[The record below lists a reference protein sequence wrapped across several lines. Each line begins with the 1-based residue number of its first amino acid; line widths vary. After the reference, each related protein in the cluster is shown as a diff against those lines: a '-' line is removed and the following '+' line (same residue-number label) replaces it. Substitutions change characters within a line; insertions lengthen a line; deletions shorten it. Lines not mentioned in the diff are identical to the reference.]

1 VSVFGRLVLGVAESA
16 PVSRLITRTSA
27 GRALAHRFVAGET
40 LDQAITAAKALN
52 RDGLL
57 VSLDLLGEEVTDPA
71 SVETAVAAYEACL
84 ARMSADRI
92 AGNISIKL
100 TQLGLA
106 FDPALAAVGLD
117 RLAAAAG
124 ALDLTVTID
133 MEDSRFTEGTVDLYE
148 KVQLKRHNLGLALQ
162 AYLFRTP
169 ADVARLAPLGG
180 HIRLCKGAYVEPPEV
195 AFTAKDD
202 VDAAFA
208 RLLEM
213 LMPDR
218 RVRPAIA
225 THDDRLID
233 VTRRLGGQRQEP
245 FEFQMLYGVRLGLQR
260 QLAAEGHRIRIYVPY
275 GAAWYPYLVR
285 RLAERPA
292 NLAFFI
298 RALVSR

>member
-1 VSVFGRLVLGVAESA
+1 MSLFGRLVVGVAESA
-16 PVSRLITRTSA
+16 PISRLITRTTA
-27 GRALAHRFVAGET
+27 GRALARRFVAGET
-40 LDQAITAAKALN
+40 LDQAIVVAKALN
-52 RDGLL
+52 RDGFL

-71 SVETAVAAYEACL
+71 AVEAAVTAYEACL
-84 ARMSADRI
+84 ARISADRI
-92 AGNISIKL
+92 AGNVSVKL

-106 FDPALAAVGLD
+106 FDPVLAGAGLD
-117 RLAAAAG
+117 RLAAAAA

-133 MEDSRFTEGTVDLYE
+133 MEDSRFTAATVGLYE
-148 KVQLKRHNLGLALQ
+148 QAQRTRHNLGLAVQ

-169 ADVARLAPLGG
+169 DDVANLAPLGG
-180 HIRLCKGAYVEPPEV
+180 HIRLCKGAYVESPEV
-195 AFTAKDD
+195 AFTGKHD

-233 VTRRLGGQRQEP
+233 ITRRLAGKRDDP
-245 FEFQMLYGVRLGLQR
+245 FEFQMLYGVRPGLQR
-260 QLAAEGHRIRIYVPY
+260 QLVAEGHRVRIYVPY

-292 NLAFFI
+292 NFVFFM

>member
-1 VSVFGRLVLGVAESA
+1 MSIFGRLVVGVAESA
-16 PVSRLITRTSA
+16 PISRLITRTGA
-27 GRALAHRFVAGET
+27 GRALAHRFVAGDT
-40 LDQAITAAKALN
+40 LDQAIVVAKALN

-57 VSLDLLGEEVTDPA
+57 VSLDFLGEEVSDPA
-71 SVETAVAAYEACL
+71 SVEAAVSAYEACL
-84 ARMSADRI
+84 SRISADRI

-106 FDPALAAVGLD
+106 FDPILAAAGLD
-117 RLAAAAG
+117 RLAAAAS
-124 ALDLTVTID
+124 ALELTVTID
-133 MEDSRFTEGTVDLYE
+133 MEDSRFTASTVDLYE
-148 KVQLKRHNLGLALQ
+148 KAQRTRHNLGLAVQ

-169 ADVARLAPLGG
+169 DDVARLAPLGG
-180 HIRLCKGAYVEPPEV
+180 HIRLCKGAYVEPSEL
-195 AFTAKDD
+195 AFGDGHD

-233 VTRRLGGQRQEP
+233 ITRRLASKREDP
-245 FEFQMLYGVRLGLQR
+245 FEFQMLYGVRPGLQR

-292 NLAFFI
+292 NLVFFL
-298 RALVSR
+298 RALFSR